1 MKCTFNSALLVQ
13 TLCSLLI
20 VSSVGGRTN
29 HWEKSTDGY
38 WHQAHW
44 SLGTLPSANQSI
56 SLVSPQSKSLM
67 ITAYTARERPAS
79 LQISNLF
86 VFAPHHSQN
95 HLVLS
100 QVGLSNPLRV
110 SATFNLSEN
119 ALLTIL
125 NSTLVVRREF
135 QVNSTVNQGASSR
148 VIATAMH
155 VGAGLTA
162 YYNFT
167 NGLISAPTLFVGHRS
182 PATFHQYGGK
192 VAATTIEVREANYF
206 LHGGDVSADSL
217 AVAHLYEPAVF
228 LHHAG
233 NVRLTNT
240 LSVAKGN
247 GHGRYAL
254 NSGTLTAGGLRVGG
268 FPPSPTQRVNGA
280 GEFTQTGGSN
290 FPTTLVV
297 GRYYSQQGLGSYQLS
312 GGLLAHRGG
321 SIGEGGFEQSGGVH
335 EVDGQFSVHA
345 VTGAMGAVGRGQY
358 TLLSGRFVTHSL
370 YINGGVFAQR
380 GGISE
385 VTNDLWVAAAV
396 GTNFGY
402 DLTGGKLVS
411 AAVAAFKMGFR
422 QTGGIHELHGHL
434 YLGDSGEGVSPGYE
448 LAGGELSIGDG
459 LYLGMGAVFR
469 QTGGTLRQRGTI
481 EFFAGR
487 LEVGPGE
494 QQLGALQLEGTTTS
508 TIALP
513 RAPAILRFSA
523 SAGMPWQTNGARLV
537 IHNWAGFENGGP
549 HQIFFGANASGLTTQ
564 QLTQL
569 RFRNP
574 VGYAAGDYS
583 ATILPTGEVVPVL
596 PPRPQL
602 TFTRARTN
610 MIHFHFP
617 EGSKLQAAT
626 NVAGPFTDLPALSNF
641 PILLTNGPARFFRLR
656 QP

>member
-86 VFAPHHSQN
+86 VFAPHHSRN

-100 QVGLSNPLRV
+100 QVGLSNPFRV
-110 SATFNLSEN
+110 AGTFNLSEN

-125 NSTLVVRREF
+125 NSTLVVRREL

-148 VIATAMH
+148 VIGTTIH

-182 PATFHQYGGK
+182 PATFHQYGGR
-192 VAATTIEVREANYF
+192 VVATTMEVREANYF

-268 FPPSPTQRVNGA
+268 FPPSPTQRVTGA

-297 GRYYSQQGLGSYQLS
+297 GRYYSQEGLGTYQLS
-312 GGLLAHRGG
+312 GGLLAHVGG
-321 SIGEGGFEQSGGVH
+321 SIGEGGFEQAGGVH
-335 EVDGQFSVHA
+335 EVDGQFAVHG
-345 VTGAMGAVGRGQY
+345 VRGSMGPVGRGQY
-358 TLLSGRFVTHSL
+358 TLLSGRFSAHSL
-370 YINGGVFAQR
+370 DVNGGVFAQR
-380 GGISE
+380 GGICE
-385 VTNDLWVAAAV
+385 VTDYLWATVAV

-402 DLTGGKLVS
+402 DMTDGKLVS
-411 AAVAAFKMGFR
+411 ASVTAYEMGFR
-422 QTGGIHELHGHL
+422 QTGGIHEMRGHL
-434 YLGDSGEGVSPGYE
+434 WLGDRDGLSPAYE

-459 LYLGMGAVFR
+459 LYLGRGAVFR
-469 QTGGTLRQRGTI
+469 QAGGMLRQRGTLR
-481 EFFAGR
+481 FNGGR
-487 LEVGPGE
+487 WDVGPVA
-494 QQLGALQLEGTTTS
+494 QHLGALQLEATAI
-508 TIALP
+508 IALP
-513 RAPAILRFSA
+513 RAPAIVRFSS
-523 SAGMPWQTNGARLV
+523 SAAMPWQPNGARLV
-537 IHNWAGFENGGP
+537 IHNWIGFENGGP
-549 HQIFFGANASGLTTQ
+549 HQVFFGTNASGLTSQ
-564 QLTQL
+564 QLTQVF
-569 RFRNP
+569 FRNP
-574 VGYAAGDYS
+574 PGYAPADYP

-596 PPRPQL
+596 PPRPRL

-617 EGSKLQAAT
+617 EDYRLQAAT
-626 NVAGPFTDLPALSNF
+626 NVAGPFTDLPALSSF
-641 PILLTNGPARFFRLR
+641 PIMLTNGHARFFRLR